1 MQRWIRGTAM
11 AALAA
16 VTMTGGLAAQ
26 GTPAPTVSVGGVGYA
41 QYNYNLSGTQHN
53 NAFDMTRTYI
63 NVTAK
68 FAGGVSTR
76 ATSDIYRNADGSLGY
91 RLKYG
96 WVAYQPNAGNITYKF
111 GLIQTPWVAREEDL
125 YDYRMQGPIALD
137 RNKIMTSADFGLGA
151 DAKLAGGRLDL
162 NLAIVNGEGYSK
174 PEGDQRKDY
183 QVRASYRLASSDDN
197 GPYGGLRLS
206 GYAGIGKP
214 TTGGERNRF
223 IGMLSYKTTQYT
235 VAAEYVSTKDSVTGA
250 GAVIPV
256 VETKGSLI
264 SAFATYRFTGSKVG
278 LLGRVDIY
286 DPNTDTGNNKQTR
299 FIGGVSYQLS
309 PNLRLLGDVDLL
321 SYEAT
326 IPKTPIDPRNQL
338 LFQAQFS
345 F

>member
-26 GTPAPTVSVGGVGYA
+26 GTPAPTLSVSGVGYA
-41 QYNYNLSGTQHN
+41 QWNYNLSGTEHI
-53 NAFDMTRTYI
+53 NAFDVTRTYI

-76 ATSDIYRNADGSLGY
+76 ATSDIYRDPADGSLKY

-96 WVAYQPNAGNITYKF
+96 FVAYQPNAGNITYKF
-111 GLIQTPWVAREEDL
+111 GLIQTPWVSREEDL

-137 RNKIMTSADFGLGA
+137 RNKIMTSADFGAGA
-151 DAKLAGGRLDL
+151 DAKLADGRLDL

-174 PEGDQRKDY
+174 PEGDQRKDF
-183 QVRASYRLASSDDN
+183 QIRASYRIANSDDT

-206 GYAGIGKP
+206 GYAGVGKP
-214 TTGGERNRF
+214 TGGGERNRF
-223 IGMLSYKTTQYT
+223 LGMLSYRSKQVTL
-235 VAAEYVSTKDSVTGA
+235 AAEYATTKDSSTTTPTA
-250 GAVIPV
+250 
-256 VETKGSLI
+256 ETKGSLVT
-264 SAFATYRFTGSKVG
+264 AFGIYRLTNSKVA

-286 DPNTDTGNNKQTR
+286 DPNTDVSNDKNTR
-299 FIGGVSYQLS
+299 IIAGASYQLS
-309 PNLRLLGDVDLL
+309 PNLRLLADADLL
-321 SYEAT
+321 SHEAGDPT
-326 IPKTPIDPRNQL
+326 ITVDPRQQFL
-338 LFQAQFS
+338 LQAQFT

>member
-41 QYNYNLSGTQHN
+41 QYNYNLSGTRHN

-96 WVAYQPNAGNITYKF
+96 WVAYQPNAGKVTYKF
-111 GLIQTPWVAREEDL
+111 GLIQTPWVSREEDL
-125 YDYRMQGPIALD
+125 YDYRMQGSIGVD

-174 PEGDQRKDY
+174 PEGDQRKDF
-183 QVRASYRLASSDDN
+183 QVRASYRLASSDDA

-235 VAAEYVSTKDSVTGA
+235 VAAEYVSTKDSTTGPA
-250 GAVIPV
+250 AVA
-256 VETKGSLI
+256 ETKGSLI
-264 SAFATYRFTGSKVG
+264 SAFATYRLTGSKVG
-278 LLGRVDIY
+278 LIGRVDIY
-286 DPNTDTGNNKQTR
+286 DPNTDVGNNKNTR
-299 FIGGVSYQLS
+299 IIAGASYQLS

-321 SYEAT
+321 SHEAGDPT
-326 IPKTPIDPRNQL
+326 ATIDPRNQFL
-338 LFQAQFS
+338 LQAQFT

>member
-16 VTMTGGLAAQ
+16 ATMTGGLAAQ
-26 GTPAPTVSVGGVGYA
+26 GTPAPTLSVSGVGYA
-41 QYNYNLSGTQHN
+41 QWNYNLSGTQHM
-53 NAFDMTRTYI
+53 NAFDMTRAYL
-63 NVTAK
+63 NANAK
-68 FAGGVSTR
+68 FSGGISSRV
-76 ATSDIYRNADGSLGY
+76 TSDIYRDPADGSLKY

-96 WVAYQPNAGNITYKF
+96 YVAYQPTAGNITYKF
-111 GLIQTPWVAREEDL
+111 GLIQTPWVSREEDL

-174 PEGDQRKDY
+174 PEGDQRKDF
-183 QVRASYRLASSDDN
+183 QVRASYRLASSNDN

-235 VAAEYVSTKDSVTGA
+235 VAAEYVSTKDSVTGPT
-250 GAVIPV
+250 AVA
-256 VETKGSLI
+256 ESKGSLI
-264 SAFATYRFTGSKVG
+264 SAFATYRFTASKVG

-286 DPNTDTGNNKQTR
+286 DPNTDVSNDKQTR

-321 SYEAT
+321 TYEAT
-326 IPKTPIDPRNQL
+326 IPKTPVDPRNQFL
-338 LFQAQFS
+338 LQAQFT